1 MSFPFKT
8 LFSPV
13 LASLYASS
21 SIILLS
27 SAASANEAKVN
38 NEAEI
43 VKIQNAENVQY
54 SVINMD
60 EAQFSEGYEDMKN
73 FLNAA
78 NFDPLKAKA
87 YGSPDAPLTLYN
99 FSSYSCSHC
108 ANFHKDGLSQIHQK
122 YIANGQ
128 LRVVFANIAFDQ
140 LGLFLTN
147 GSFATQDLKQYM
159 SYSAALYENQS
170 QVFSQNAEQEVKK
183 ILKAQNMT
191 FEELFEVA
199 NHDDIRGKMIK
210 FLDYTSKILNIN
222 GTPSFILTRTG
233 HSPEQALGRV
243 EGNDPNRLIDLI
255 EKQLKAIS

>member
-1 MSFPFKT
+1 MFSNFKAA
-8 LFSPV
+8 FSP
-13 LASLYASS
+13 LSIGLYTSL

-27 SAASANEAKVN
+27 SGASANDMEVKT
-38 NEAEI
+38 EAETAETQTA
-43 VKIQNAENVQY
+43 QNNQYPVIDMDKAE
-54 SVINMD
+54 
-60 EAQFSEGYEDMKN
+60 FSEGYEDMKN

-108 ANFHKDGLSQIHQK
+108 ANFHKNGLSQIHQK
-122 YIANGQ
+122 YIASGQ

-159 SYSAALYENQS
+159 SYSAALYENQGK
-170 QVFSQNAEQEVKK
+170 VFSQNAEQEVKK
-183 ILKAQNMT
+183 ILKAENMT
-191 FEELFEVA
+191 FEEFFEVA
-199 NHDDIRGKMIK
+199 NSDDVRNQMIK

-222 GTPSFILTRTG
+222 GTPSFILTHTG
-233 HSPEQALGRV
+233 HSPEQSLGRI
-243 EGNDPNRLIDLI
+243 EGNDAPKLMELI
-255 EKQLKAIS
+255 EKQLSAIQ